1 MPKLY
6 LLNKYTYYDKYA
18 WRGEKVEIIIS
29 NSSDKPIYE
38 QICMQVKSF
47 IMDGT
52 LSAGEA
58 LPSMRALAKDLHIS
72 VITVQRAYEDL
83 TRDGF
88 IETVSG
94 KGSFV
99 ASQNREF
106 IQEEQLRIAEE
117 LLQKVAEIG
126 RAHGISLEQM
136 TNILKL
142 FYEEY
147 REVTGMDNNI
157 LVQNLCKQFEGFSLD
172 NVSFKVPKGRI
183 VGFIGENGAGKSTTI
198 NLILNEL
205 NKDSGQI
212 QVFGI
217 DHTIPTVKDNIG
229 VVFDECNF
237 HDVFTATDI
246 EKILKGIYKTWDSN
260 LFLQYLK
267 KFKIPTKKKIGAF
280 SKGMKM
286 KLSIIC
292 AMAHRPQLLILDEAT
307 TGLDPI
313 VRDEVLDLFLEFIQD
328 EDCSIFFSSHI
339 TSDIQKI
346 ADYVILIHQGK
357 IIFEE
362 KKDNLVYN
370 YGVAKCGKEKFSLL
384 SSDDYIIH
392 RTTNMSVECLV
403 HNKEAFKRKY
413 KNIIVDNAT
422 LEDIILLYVKGGTS
436 CED

>member
-106 IQEEQLRIAEE
+106 IQEEQLRIAED

-142 FYEEY
+142 FYEE
-147 REVTGMDNNI
+147 
-157 LVQNLCKQFEGFSLD
+157 
-172 NVSFKVPKGRI
+172 
-183 VGFIGENGAGKSTTI
+183 
-198 NLILNEL
+198 
-205 NKDSGQI
+205 
-212 QVFGI
+212 
-217 DHTIPTVKDNIG
+217 
-229 VVFDECNF
+229 
-237 HDVFTATDI
+237 
-246 EKILKGIYKTWDSN
+246 
-260 LFLQYLK
+260 
-267 KFKIPTKKKIGAF
+267 
-280 SKGMKM
+280 
-286 KLSIIC
+286 
-292 AMAHRPQLLILDEAT
+292 
-307 TGLDPI
+307 
-313 VRDEVLDLFLEFIQD
+313 
-328 EDCSIFFSSHI
+328 
-339 TSDIQKI
+339 
-346 ADYVILIHQGK
+346 
-357 IIFEE
+357 
-362 KKDNLVYN
+362 
-370 YGVAKCGKEKFSLL
+370 
-384 SSDDYIIH
+384 
-392 RTTNMSVECLV
+392 
-403 HNKEAFKRKY
+403 
-413 KNIIVDNAT
+413 
-422 LEDIILLYVKGGTS
+422 
-436 CED
+436 